1 MLNSDLD
8 IRLEPRIQELYRLH
22 KERSAN
28 IDWSYHEFIPW
39 DKAMS
44 FKRVPWD
51 ESQVT
56 LPEGVI
62 VAIETA
68 LLTEVN
74 LPWYTSHLDYTFKNS
89 MEVINDFV
97 RTWTAE
103 EDQHSNLLETYLLV
117 TRNVNPTRLHQLRR
131 RVVENG
137 WFPDFTNPLATM
149 AYTSLQ
155 ELATLVF
162 YNNVAKIAG
171 AHDKDLAT
179 LLRRLAK
186 DEALHYAFY
195 RDTVKAHLELDPN
208 FIVFFED
215 VIINF
220 SMPGAVMPDFTERM
234 KTIAVDTNY
243 GPLQYFDQVLDVV
256 VKFWGIADLEPT
268 TDEAKQS
275 QANIMKYHGRLKRI
289 KERQERQLEKANL
302 DV

>member
-8 IRLEPRIQELYRLH
+8 MRLEPRIKELYRLH
-22 KERSAN
+22 QERAAN

-62 VAIETA
+62 TAIETA

-89 MEVINDFV
+89 MDVISDFV
-97 RTWTAE
+97 RTWTSE

-117 TRNVNPTRLHQLRR
+117 TRNVNPARLHALRK
-131 RVVENG
+131 RVVETG
-137 WFPDFTNPLATM
+137 WFPEFTNPLATM

-162 YNNVAKIAG
+162 YNNVARIAG
-171 AHDKDLAT
+171 PHDPDLAT

-208 FIVFFED
+208 FIVFFEK

-220 SMPGAVMPDFTERM
+220 SMPGVIMPDFEDRM
-234 KTIAVDTNY
+234 KTIAIEANY

-256 VKFWGIADLEPT
+256 VKYWDIANLQPT
-268 TDEAKQS
+268 TEEAIAA
-275 QANIMKYHGRLKRI
+275 QANILKYHGRLKRL
-289 KERQERQLEKANL
+289 KERAEARK
-302 DV
+302 

>member
-1 MLNSDLD
+1 
-8 IRLEPRIQELYRLH
+8 
-22 KERSAN
+22 
-28 IDWSYHEFIPW
+28 
-39 DKAMS
+39 
-44 FKRVPWD
+44 
-51 ESQVT
+51 
-56 LPEGVI
+56 
-62 VAIETA
+62 
-68 LLTEVN
+68 
-74 LPWYTSHLDYTFKNS
+74 
-89 MEVINDFV
+89 
-97 RTWTAE
+97 
-103 EDQHSNLLETYLLV
+103 
-117 TRNVNPTRLHQLRR
+117 
-131 RVVENG
+131 
-137 WFPDFTNPLATM
+137 M

-268 TDEAKQS
+268 SEEAKQS

-289 KERQERQLEKANL
+289 KERQERQLEKAKI
-302 DV
+302 DA